1 MAKLRQVFS
10 AFLSVV
16 LITASSSCAFAR
28 SGIDYSRIR
37 KQALVF
43 PAKLTIGELTF
54 QGTLSRMDKLT
65 DAEFDKIVKDALKE
79 EELTELELSEAM
91 ATVDRVAKA
100 EVLTQEDVDRVMGN
114 LMKLA
119 GVDNI
124 AALIK
129 AVAGSGGDAFA
140 DSLEGLAADEAKDK
154 ALEWV
159 FEQAAEGAG
168 EAAGVATKLLD
179 AAIISADQY
188 ERDKKKWK
196 DRVDAANAERK
207 LQAFYERVNDRI
219 DGLTGMR
226 SHGWALNIA
235 DSDREQF
242 TFFTTEGNLEIW
254 TINMILKKHD
264 IGDNTGPSGKY
275 IGTVTFTV
283 EYDMSPFDKGF
294 EDWIINKT
302 GMLEGMKDHFS
313 GSAATSVGISGSDI
327 TYAPDA
333 YDPTNIRRTLD
344 NPDYTATLS
353 VPASKGQ
360 RVRSRLDLAGFND
373 DKEINLRH
381 KLVFTI
387 KTSGRVKYSTT
398 HTVEY
403 TTENEETLHRRVTDQ
418 TTITAGGH
426 TSSGTSD
433 TTQEQAW
440 DPAIWAQWEKEK
452 WLEITYP

>member
-1 MAKLRQVFS
+1 MMNLRRVFS

-16 LITASSSCAFAR
+16 LIAASSCASAL

-37 KQALVF
+37 KQALVY
-43 PAKLTIGELTF
+43 PVKLNIGELTF

-65 DAEFDKIVKDALKE
+65 DEEFYKVIADAIKGE
-79 EELTELELSEAM
+79 GFTELELAEAM

-100 EVLTQEDVDRVMGN
+100 EVLTQEDIDRVMGN

-124 AALIK
+124 ADLIK
-129 AVAGSGGDAFA
+129 AVAGPDGDAFA
-140 DSLEGLAADEAKDK
+140 DSLQGLAADEAKDK

-168 EAAGVATKLLD
+168 EAAGIATKLLD
-179 AAIISADQY
+179 AAIISADQH

-196 DRVDAANAERK
+196 DRVDAANAERR
-207 LQAFYERVNDRI
+207 LQAFYERVNDLI

-226 SHGWALNIA
+226 SHGWALNIV

-242 TFFTTEGNLEIW
+242 TFFTTAGNLEIW

-264 IGDNTGPSGKY
+264 IGENTGPSGKY
-275 IGTVTFTV
+275 SGTVTFTV
-283 EYDMSPFDKGF
+283 EYDMSPFDEGF

-302 GMLEGMKDHFS
+302 GMIKGMKEHFS
-313 GSAATSVGISGSDI
+313 GSAAVSVGISGSDI

-344 NPDYTATLS
+344 SADYTATLTA
-353 VPASKGQ
+353 PASKGQ
-360 RVRSRLDLAGFND
+360 RVRSRLDFAGLTD
-373 DKEINLRH
+373 IKEISLRH
-381 KLVFTI
+381 ELVFTI

-398 HTVEY
+398 HTVEF
-403 TTENEETLHRRVTDQ
+403 TAENEETLHRRITDK
-418 TTITAGGH
+418 TTISAGGR

-433 TTQEQAW
+433 TSQEQAW
-440 DPAIWAQWEKEK
+440 DPAIWAQWDKDK